1 MMSYDHNFTGLDLV
15 AGQKMMLYVVCIEL
29 KYNIV
34 LCRYQVLVLTVVERV
49 CTIVITASNGSSL
62 TLDNILE
69 YSVYQYSST
78 DTYRMHVLFQIS
90 KQSTDN
96 QRHRKIEYRTRIVAS
111 NCIREF
117 VRAIENMMCHAYI
130 IYTGARSNS

>member
-34 LCRYQVLVLTVVERV
+34 PCRYQVLVLTD
-49 CTIVITASNGSSL
+49 T
-62 TLDNILE
+62 D
-69 YSVYQYSST
+69 SST
-78 DTYRMHVLFQIS
+78 DMYRMHVLPIIVFQIS

-111 NCIREF
+111 KNVQLYSRIR
-117 VRAIENMMCHAYI
+117 
-130 IYTGARSNS
+130 ARN